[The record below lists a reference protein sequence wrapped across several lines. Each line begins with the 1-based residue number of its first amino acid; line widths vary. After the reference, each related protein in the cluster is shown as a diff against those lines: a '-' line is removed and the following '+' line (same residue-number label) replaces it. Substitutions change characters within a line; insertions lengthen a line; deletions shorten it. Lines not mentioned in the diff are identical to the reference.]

1 MAFPVAPA
9 DFVSPGVK
17 TSAPRRDGRHRVLL
31 VEDNEAVRATLAT
44 ALKNSGIDP
53 VEAAN
58 GDEAL
63 VLARRHQGE
72 LAMLCTDAVM
82 PGLPT
87 QLLIDGFRQLFP
99 AAPVLIVTG
108 YVEEELVRRGI
119 EEGRV
124 SVLEKPFTAEA
135 LVTRVNELLA
145 PRA

>member
-1 MAFPVAPA
+1 MRRPA
-9 DFVSPGVK
+9 
-17 TSAPRRDGRHRVLL
+17 
-31 VEDNEAVRATLAT
+31 
-44 ALKNSGIDP
+44 
-53 VEAAN
+53 
-58 GDEAL
+58 GDQFDE
-63 VLARRHQGE
+63 
-72 LAMLCTDAVM
+72 
-82 PGLPT
+82 
-87 QLLIDGFRQLFP
+87 FRQLFP